1 MKALAFKVRDGIKHA
16 DVEDVT
22 EVMIL
27 VAISATT
34 FLALAPLVQQVYE
47 LGGVQT
53 PPIIT
58 KDYVF
63 IYAQ

>member
-34 FLALAPLVQQVYE
+34 FLALAPLV
-47 LGGVQT
+47 
-53 PPIIT
+53 
-58 KDYVF
+58 
-63 IYAQ
+63 